1 MIKHFYFRLSLLV
14 AVVGATALLCFFMP
28 DAKVSNETGVILSL
42 PEYIDGYD
50 SELIPMS
57 EKEKEWL
64 PPSTRHTKRVYY
76 KQGARSD
83 FSSKIEFSIIVSG
96 GDERSLHR
104 PEVCLNGQGW
114 AIPKKEIRTI
124 IHAGK
129 ILEIMD
135 LSLTMV
141 ANGETYRAHYYF
153 FWVGRGISTPNY
165 SDMKWFNLWDNFS
178 KNMNHRWAYPG
189 IFVGVNDTAQSP
201 RQDAWRR
208 AQYILRE
215 SLSHFHLEFGAV
227 KNL

>member
-1 MIKHFYFRLSLLV
+1 MIQYFYFRLSSLV
-14 AVVGATALLCFFMP
+14 ALVGTTALLCFFIP
-28 DAKVSNETGVILSL
+28 EPEVSNETGVVLAL

-50 SELIPMS
+50 SQLIGMG

-64 PPSTRHTKRVYY
+64 PPSTRHIKRVYY
-76 KQGARSD
+76 KQGSRFD
-83 FSSKIEFSIIVSG
+83 FSSKIEFSIVVSG

-114 AIPKKEIRTI
+114 AIPKKEIRRM

-135 LSLTMV
+135 LSLTQV
-141 ANGETYRAHYYF
+141 TNGKTVRGHYYF

-165 SDMKWFNLWDNFS
+165 SDMKWLNLWDNFS

-189 IFVGVNDTAQSP
+189 IFVGVNEEAESP

-208 AQYILRE
+208 AQHILNA
-215 SLSHFHLEFGAV
+215 SLSHFHLEFGAA
-227 KNL
+227 KDL